1 MSISQ
6 PAEITTAPR
15 TFPPILQSAANW
27 ILLYVLRP
35 LGQILLFIAIS
46 IAIMSVIAITIG
58 IVFRTPW
65 HGISILYTRPK
76 VDLLNQ
82 VLIQL
87 PNMIVDGITIGF
99 VYALIALGYTMVYGV
114 LQFVNFAHS
123 EVFMVGGVVG
133 YEILKRLDD
142 AKALGSINPVIL
154 ILGLIVAA
162 MIVSG
167 VLAVVIER
175 LAYKPLRSAPRLV
188 PLISAIGVSF
198 ILQDLV
204 RAFELVSRGEN
215 YYPYPTDA
223 IAPVNG
229 SSFLTQTVKLFTW
242 FQIGGRQAQDVTV
255 NYAAIFVIFAAIL
268 ILLGLNYF
276 VNATKIGKGI
286 RAVSQ
291 DQGAASLMGIN
302 VSLMISITFLIG
314 GALGGAAGILFGLKT
329 TLIRADIGFIPGIKA
344 FTAAVLG
351 GIGNITG
358 ALLGGILL
366 GLLEAF
372 ASALLPY
379 FPALGTG
386 YTNIIA
392 FAILIL
398 ILIFRPSGLLGKRV
412 DEKV

>member
-6 PAEITTAPR
+6 PAEVATAPR
-15 TFPPILQSAANW
+15 SLPPVLQSAANW

-35 LGQILLFIAIS
+35 LGQILGFIVVS
-46 IAIMSVIAITIG
+46 IVIMSVIALIIA
-58 IVFRTPW
+58 IVLRTPW
-65 HGISILYTRPK
+65 HGIAILYTRPK
-76 VDLLNQ
+76 VDLVNQ

-87 PNMIVDGITIGF
+87 PNTIVDGITIGF

-123 EVFMVGGVVG
+123 EIFMVGGVVG
-133 YEILKRLDD
+133 YEILTRMASANLL
-142 AKALGSINPVIL
+142 ASANPVIL
-154 ILGLIVAA
+154 IVGLILAG
-162 MIVSG
+162 MLVSG
-167 VLAVVIER
+167 LLAVVVER

-215 YYPYPTDA
+215 NYPYPTDA
-223 IAPVNG
+223 LAPVNG
-229 SSFLTQTVKLFTW
+229 VSFLNQSVKLFTW
-242 FQIGGRQAQDVTV
+242 FQIGGRPAQDVV
-255 NYAAIFVIFAAIL
+255 INYAAIFVIVAAVL

-302 VSLMISITFLIG
+302 VNLMISITFLVG

-329 TLIRADIGFIPGIKA
+329 TLITSTVGFIPGLKA

-366 GLLEAF
+366 GLLESF
-372 ASALLPY
+372 AASLLPY

-386 YTNIIA
+386 YRDILA

-398 ILIFRPSGLLGKRV
+398 ILIFRPAGLLGKHV